1 MAHGNSSGIP
11 PKIIHSE
18 KRPGCY
24 LAMIDDCARN
34 IHLRKQATALLK
46 FYAGHLDGF
55 RPALALIEKGTGIP
69 AVKIS
74 PVRQI
79 LVNHGL
85 IAYNR
90 EKRYIYIAWN
100 RIRAFA
106 ILEEPLRITR
116 GKCTFFPVEPL
127 SVHIAQDRTIG
138 KIGRKYRINTP
149 RDLTDEEKERFS
161 ILDSMTEREYWYIV
175 EAIREAGFPHMPR
188 PPDTS

>member
-1 MAHGNSSGIP
+1 MAQGNSNGIP
-11 PKIIHSE
+11 PRIIHSE
-18 KRPGCY
+18 KRPRCY
-24 LAMIDDCARN
+24 LTMIDDCAKN

-46 FYAGHLDGF
+46 FYAGYLDGF
-55 RPALALIEKGTGIP
+55 RPALAFIEKETGIH
-69 AVKIS
+69 AEDVSKI
-74 PVRQI
+74 RKR
-79 LVNHGL
+79 LVDHGL

-116 GKCTFFPVEPL
+116 WKCTFFPVEPI
-127 SVHIAQDRTIG
+127 SVHIAKETIG

-149 RDLTDEEKERFS
+149 RDLTDEEKKRFS

-175 EAIREAGFPHMPR
+175 EAIREAGFTHMPR
-188 PPDTS
+188 PPDSS

>member
-1 MAHGNSSGIP
+1 MAQGNSNGIP
-11 PKIIHSE
+11 PRIIHSE
-18 KRPGCY
+18 KRPRCY
-24 LAMIDDCARN
+24 LTMIDDCARN

-46 FYAGHLDGF
+46 FYAGYLDGF
-55 RPALALIEKGTGIP
+55 RPALAFIEKRTGIP

-90 EKRYIYIAWN
+90 ERRYIYIAWN

-116 GKCTFFPVEPL
+116 GKCTFFPVEPK
-127 SVHIAQDRTIG
+127 SAHIVKDRTIG
-138 KIGRKYRINTP
+138 KIGRKYRITTP
-149 RDLTDEEKERFS
+149 RELTDEEKKRFS
-161 ILDSMTEREYWYIV
+161 ILDSMTEREYSDIV
-175 EAIREAGFPHMPR
+175 KAIREAGFHYMPR